1 MELIANIVS
10 CVSVV
15 QSETLRTFVPGG
27 TITLNCKIEEFHEN
41 YFSWFR
47 QSLGEAPTCIVT
59 LYSGTAPVFHG
70 DFLHEKRFTA
80 DKKGTELNLT
90 LTDTR
95 EADSGLYYCAALDYD
110 LVIFSKEVFLE
121 SQDQTK
127 DSVKLKESHHSGDSV
142 TLQCTM
148 LSESCSRDYS
158 VYWFRHTPG
167 ESPAGIIYTHGDTN
181 SQCSRSSETDSPTQS
196 CVYKLPKTNL
206 SLSDPG
212 TYYCAVAV
220 CGQILFGNGSKLELT
235 GEHPNWKIMALVS
248 SNILC
253 LIIIAVLLFARTKK
267 RNISMSGGCNA
278 EHFLPELEST
288 VKVQTGLHTSF
299 ACSPQEME
307 PTDVATYYCGS
318 YNFGELIFENGT
330 KLILE
335 EHTDVSP
342 NIPVKDNEEKDGKM
356 RVSEILV
363 VVLAVTHVAWIF
375 LIIWLCHFLRKKR
388 AGERVEANSAADK
401 MDNVNYA
408 ALTFDKKQKRTV
420 PKTSGKSVIYGAV
433 RHQQES

>member
-1 MELIANIVS
+1 MCEQFQNQSRITATWNKKTLNLTFSSVEPTDVATYYCGSYDFGELIFENGTKLILEEHNEVSPNTPVKDNEEKDGKMRVSEILVVVLAVTHVAWIFLIIWLCHFLRKKRAGESVEANSAADKTVS
-10 CVSVV
+10 G
-15 QSETLRTFVPGG
+15 RG
-27 TITLNCKIEEFHEN
+27 TNF
-41 YFSWFR
+41 
-47 QSLGEAPTCIVT
+47 
-59 LYSGTAPVFHG
+59 
-70 DFLHEKRFTA
+70 FTA

-110 LVIFSKEVFLE
+110 LVIFSKGVFLE

-127 DSVKLKESHHSGDSV
+127 DSVKLKESHHLGDSV

-148 LSESCSRDYS
+148 LSESCSGDHS

-196 CVYKLPKTNL
+196 CVYKLPNTNL
-206 SLSDPG
+206 SLSDAG

-267 RNISMSGGCNA
+267 RNISMSDETA
-278 EHFLPELEST
+278 QSHSLSVPT
-288 VKVQTGLHTSF
+288 TS
-299 ACSPQEME
+299 SVNENVE
-307 PTDVATYYCGS
+307 R
-318 YNFGELIFENGT
+318 GELSYTAISFHSRKSKRQETQTDTGT
-330 KLILE
+330 
-335 EHTDVSP
+335 
-342 NIPVKDNEEKDGKM
+342 N
-356 RVSEILV
+356 
-363 VVLAVTHVAWIF
+363 
-375 LIIWLCHFLRKKR
+375 
-388 AGERVEANSAADK
+388 
-401 MDNVNYA
+401 
-408 ALTFDKKQKRTV
+408 
-420 PKTSGKSVIYGAV
+420 VIYTSVNGLN
-433 RHQQES
+433 

>member
-1 MELIANIVS
+1 MTLCFQNVERGELSYAAISFHSRKSKRRETQTGTGTNVIYTSVNDIVS

-90 LTDTR
+90 LTDTS
-95 EADSGLYYCAALDYD
+95 EADSGLYYCAARDYD
-110 LVIFSKEVFLE
+110 LVIFSKGVFLE

-127 DSVKLKESHHSGDSV
+127 DSVKLKESHHSGGSV

-148 LSESCSRDYS
+148 LSKSCSGDHS

-196 CVYKLPKTNL
+196 CVYKLPKTNH

-267 RNISMSGGCNA
+267 RNISMSDETAQSHSLSVPTTSSVNENVERG
-278 EHFLPELEST
+278 ELSYAAISFHSRKSKRRET
-288 VKVQTGLHTSF
+288 QTGT
-299 ACSPQEME
+299 
-307 PTDVATYYCGS
+307 
-318 YNFGELIFENGT
+318 GT
-330 KLILE
+330 
-335 EHTDVSP
+335 
-342 NIPVKDNEEKDGKM
+342 N
-356 RVSEILV
+356 
-363 VVLAVTHVAWIF
+363 
-375 LIIWLCHFLRKKR
+375 
-388 AGERVEANSAADK
+388 
-401 MDNVNYA
+401 
-408 ALTFDKKQKRTV
+408 
-420 PKTSGKSVIYGAV
+420 VIYTSVNGLN
-433 RHQQES
+433 

>member
-1 MELIANIVS
+1 MIVVILSFMILLPTDIVS

-80 DKKGTELNLT
+80 DKKGTEFNLT
-90 LTDTR
+90 ITDTR
-95 EADSGLYYCAALDYD
+95 EADSGLYYCAARDYD
-110 LVIFSKEVFLE
+110 LVVFSKGVFLE
-121 SQDQTK
+121 SQDQTE
-127 DSVKLKESHHSGDSV
+127 DSVKLKESHHSGGSV

-148 LSESCSRDYS
+148 LSESCSGDHS
-158 VYWFRHTPG
+158 VYWFRYTPG
-167 ESPAGIIYTHGDTN
+167 ESPPGIIYTHRDTN

-206 SLSDPG
+206 SLSDAG

-235 GEHPNWKIMALVS
+235 DPNPDTNPNWKIIALVL

-253 LIIIAVLLFARTKK
+253 LIIIAVLLFAQTKK
-267 RNISMSGGCNA
+267 RNISMSGETA
-278 EHFLPELEST
+278 QSRSSSAPVTSS
-288 VKVQTGLHTSF
+288 VKENVERGEMSYAAISFHSRKSKRRETQTG
-299 ACSPQEME
+299 
-307 PTDVATYYCGS
+307 TDT
-318 YNFGELIFENGT
+318 N
-330 KLILE
+330 
-335 EHTDVSP
+335 
-342 NIPVKDNEEKDGKM
+342 
-356 RVSEILV
+356 
-363 VVLAVTHVAWIF
+363 
-375 LIIWLCHFLRKKR
+375 
-388 AGERVEANSAADK
+388 
-401 MDNVNYA
+401 
-408 ALTFDKKQKRTV
+408 
-420 PKTSGKSVIYGAV
+420 VIYSSVNGLN
-433 RHQQES
+433 